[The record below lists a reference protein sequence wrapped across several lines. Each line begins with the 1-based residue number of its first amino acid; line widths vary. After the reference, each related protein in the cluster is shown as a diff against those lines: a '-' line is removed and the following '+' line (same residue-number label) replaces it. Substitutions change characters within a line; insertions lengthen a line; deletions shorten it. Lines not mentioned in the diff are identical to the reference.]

1 MDGKL
6 WRRLYRIARGAED
19 GGRGF
24 RQQYADWEILMWFW
38 WAAVND
44 RPIAWLSQALGA
56 PPQLAGRR
64 RPSPATMSRRL
75 RSARLLALA
84 ARLERCLTRPAKAA
98 WCKYLDGKL
107 LAVGRGS
114 KDQGAGFSRGVK
126 GYRLHAIVDGNHGIY
141 AWTIL
146 SNKVA
151 EVPAAKSLIEAL
163 TSGGYLVADGE
174 YDSSELHDLA
184 GQRGCQLVAP
194 RSRPGTGFGHC
205 WQSPHRK
212 RSVEL
217 LERDAWTDNGFGA
230 ALLTAR
236 KQIERFFGNLVSFAG
251 GLAPLPAWV
260 RTLPRVR
267 QWVQAKLIINALR
280 IQLKSTT

>member
-6 WRRLYRIARGAED
+6 WRRLYRLARVAED

-24 RQQYADWEILMWFW
+24 RQQYADWEILMWYW
-38 WAAVND
+38 WAVLND
-44 RPIAWLSQALGA
+44 RPVAWLAWSTSA

-64 RPSPATMSRRL
+64 RPSAATISRRL
-75 RSARLLALA
+75 RSGRLLALA
-84 ARLERCLTRPAKAA
+84 ARLERSLTRPAKEA

-114 KDQGAGFSRGVK
+114 KDRDAGFSRGVK

-141 AWTIL
+141 ARIVL
-146 SNKVA
+146 PNNVA
-151 EVPAAKSLIEAL
+151 EVSAAKRLVAQL
-163 TSGGYLVADGE
+163 TSGGYLAADGE

-184 GQRGCQLVAP
+184 SQHGCQLVAP
-194 RSRPGTGFGHC
+194 RSRPGTGLGHC
-205 WQSPHRK
+205 RQSPHRK
-212 RSVEL
+212 RSIQL

-230 ALLTAR
+230 ALMAAR

-251 GLAPLPAWV
+251 GLAPLPPWV
-260 RTLPRVR
+260 RTQRRVE
-267 QWVQAKLIINALR
+267 QWVQAKLAINAVR
-280 IQLKSTT
+280 IQLKNTT

>member
-6 WRRLYRIARGAED
+6 WRRLYRIARRVAD
-19 GGRGF
+19 DRRGF
-24 RQQYADWEILMWFW
+24 RQQYADWEILMWQY
-38 WAAVND
+38 WAALND
-44 RPIAWLSQALGA
+44 RPLAWLIRTKKL

-64 RPSPATMSRRL
+64 RPSAATLSRRL
-75 RSARLLALA
+75 RSERLMALA
-84 ARLERCLTRPAKAA
+84 ALLEHRLTRPTKAA

-114 KDQGAGFSRGVK
+114 KDQGAGLGRGVK

-146 SNKVA
+146 SNNVA
-151 EVPAAKSLIEAL
+151 EVPAAKSLISQL

-174 YDSSELHDLA
+174 YDSSDLHDLA
-184 GQRGCQLVAP
+184 HQQGCQLVAR
-194 RSRPGTGFGHC
+194 RSRPGTGLGHC
-205 WQSPHRK
+205 RQSPHRR
-212 RSVEL
+212 RSMEL
-217 LERDAWTDNGFGA
+217 LERDGWIDNGFGD

-236 KQIERFFGNLVSFAG
+236 KQIERFFGNLTSFAG

-260 RTLPRVR
+260 RTPPRVR
-267 QWVQAKLIINALR
+267 RWVQAKLIFNAVR
-280 IQLKSTT
+280 IQLKATA